1 MHLNNKERAILV
13 GVKSRQSHIDFES
26 SMAELE
32 GLTEAAGGQVVA
44 SMVQAQDRP
53 HASSYIGKGKLEELT
68 HLVEELQPDL
78 VIFDSELSPVQL
90 RNLEEAVGKKVVDR
104 TMLILDIFSQRARTR
119 EGILQVELANLEYR
133 LPRLTGKGAEMSRL
147 SGGIGTR
154 AGAGEQKIE
163 LDRRRI
169 RNRIRDIK
177 NQMQKVRQT
186 RELHR
191 KQRRRAG
198 LKTIS
203 LVGYT
208 NAGKSSLFNA
218 ICKTAHRK
226 GDAPVEADSRLFQT
240 LDTTTRKISLPGGT
254 EVLITDTVGF
264 IQKLP
269 HHLVAAF
276 RSTLEEAVD
285 ADLLL
290 HVVDVAEVDSL
301 EKEQVVERVL
311 LELGA
316 EPERIMNVY
325 NKTDLV
331 DISPSVLNGQFFV
344 SAKTGAG
351 IGDLLAAVERRLKPD
366 EELEKTL
373 TGPTRWHDN

>member
-1 MHLNNKERAILV
+1 MNGEKPERAILV
-13 GVKSRQSHIDFES
+13 GVKARQNNKMDFES
-26 SMAELE
+26 SMEELQ
-32 GLTEAAGGQVVA
+32 GLAEAAGAEVA
-44 SMVQAQDRP
+44 ATMVQAKDRP
-53 HASSYIGKGKLEELT
+53 SASTYIGKGKLEELN
-68 HLVEELQPDL
+68 HLVEELEPEL

-90 RNLEEAVGKKVVDR
+90 RNLEEAIGVKVVDR

-119 EGILQVELANLEYR
+119 EGHLQVELANLEYR
-133 LPRLTGKGAEMSRL
+133 LPRLTGRGAEMARL

-177 NQMQKVRQT
+177 SQMARVKQT

-191 KQRRRAG
+191 KQRQRVG
-198 LKTIS
+198 LKTVS

-218 ICKTAHRK
+218 LCRSAHRL
-226 GDAPVEADSRLFQT
+226 GHQPVEADDRLFQT
-240 LDTTTRKISLPGGT
+240 LDTTTRKISLPEGT

-264 IQKLP
+264 IQNLP

-285 ADLLL
+285 ADILLQ
-290 HVVDVAEVDSL
+290 VVDVAGDDSM

-311 LELGA
+311 QDLGA
-316 EPERIMNVY
+316 QPDRIITVY
-325 NKTDLV
+325 NKTDLLDYETV
-331 DISPSVLNGQFFV
+331 PDNGRLFV
-344 SAKTGAG
+344 SARTGMG
-351 IGDLLAAVERRLKPD
+351 IKELLSAVE
-366 EELEKTL
+366 EKL
-373 TGPTRWHDN
+373 NDIADLVGI

>member
-1 MHLNNKERAILV
+1 MIDKERAILV
-13 GVKSRQSHIDFES
+13 GVKSRKSNNLDFES
-26 SMAELE
+26 SMNELA
-32 GLTEAAGGQVVA
+32 GLTEAAGGEVA
-44 SMVQAQDRP
+44 AAMVQVKDRP
-53 HASSYIGKGKLEELT
+53 NASTYIGKGKLEELT

-90 RNLEEAVGKKVVDR
+90 RNLEEVIGAKVVDR

-133 LPRLTGKGAEMSRL
+133 LPRLTGRGAEMSRL

-154 AGAGEQKIE
+154 SGAGEQKIE

-177 NQMQKVRQT
+177 EQMQKVRQT

-208 NAGKSSLFNA
+208 NAGKSSLFNS
-218 ICKTAHRK
+218 ICKSAHRK
-226 GDAPVEADSRLFQT
+226 GDTPVEADSRLFQT
-240 LDTTTRKISLPGGT
+240 LDTTTRKVSLPGGT

-264 IQKLP
+264 IQNLP

-276 RSTLEEAVD
+276 RSTLEEAID

-290 HVVDVAEVDSL
+290 HVVDVAEEDSL

-311 LELGA
+311 QELGA
-316 EPERIMNVY
+316 EPERIMTVF
-325 NKTDLV
+325 NKADLIDV
-331 DISPSVLNGQFFV
+331 SPSAFGSQVFV

-351 IGDLLAAVERRLKPD
+351 IRDLLTAIENRLKLSTETEP
-366 EELEKTL
+366 EKTL
-373 TGPTRWHDN
+373 TR